1 MNSPSNYNLI
11 WQCHI
16 LLGTSFEW
24 FYHGC
29 SVSARCASG
38 NCCKEASVWGPAHR
52 TETSEMAAPKPQ
64 FLKHQPHGRTKSH
77 PVSLSNLAP
86 VLSEQCCP
94 EGFWCYSLDSAYR
107 YPFYS
112 VSCRLPI
119 CQKNV
124 GMFWVDF
131 SLFPYSTYPYSRGCR
146 GTSPA
151 CLPAV
156 RSGAFCA
163 LLVLIVKGL
172 WSSSGQFGS
181 VLETGSHTKA
191 TAVIS
196 VVVGRL
202 VLIILFACELHVWS
216 FLDLHHT
223 QHGCAM

>member
-77 PVSLSNLAP
+77 PISLSNLAP

-94 EGFWCYSLDSAYR
+94 EGFWCYSLDSAHR

-119 CQKNV
+119 HQKNV

-131 SLFPYSTYPYSRGCR
+131 SLFRTLPTLTPRTAGVHHLHACPLLGVVLSVLCWYSLSR
-146 GTSPA
+146 
-151 CLPAV
+151 V
-156 RSGAFCA
+156 SGVAQVS
-163 LLVLIVKGL
+163 LVLCFKLIVIPRPLL
-172 WSSSGQFGS
+172 W
-181 VLETGSHTKA
+181 
-191 TAVIS
+191 
-196 VVVGRL
+196 
-202 VLIILFACELHVWS
+202 
-216 FLDLHHT
+216 FL
-223 QHGCAM
+223 